1 MPTTDR
7 RAGFNRFNG
16 PGSWHFLPQTAILWL
31 PVRHFGAS
39 LLVSSFRDDCA
50 FLWAKKKK
58 EAGVK
63 QLLLWSMPL
72 MTATMMMMKD
82 LVNE

>member
-1 MPTTDR
+1 M
-7 RAGFNRFNG
+7 
-16 PGSWHFLPQTAILWL
+16 
-31 PVRHFGAS
+31 RHFGAS
-39 LLVSSFRDDCA
+39 L
-50 FLWAKKKK
+50 FLFLHCKMIVPFCGPKKK

-72 MTATMMMMKD
+72 MMAAMMMMMKD